1 MVVRFPREHNA
12 KLKQLHAETEPK
24 GRPAGRR
31 PRENCELGGRP
42 RRTRHAV
49 VMGICTCTFA
59 HKGEV
64 LTYLFP
70 LCAIAAEAAATSLF
84 KGSFGDFRVCS
95 PGHDGAITA
104 MPSVLAAS
112 RIRSS

>member
-1 MVVRFPREHNA
+1 MYI
-12 KLKQLHAETEPK
+12 
-24 GRPAGRR
+24 
-31 PRENCELGGRP
+31 
-42 RRTRHAV
+42 RTQ
-49 VMGICTCTFA
+49 
-59 HKGEV
+59 GEV
-64 LTYLFP
+64 LTYLFL

>member
-1 MVVRFPREHNA
+1 MYMYKCPLR
-12 KLKQLHAETEPK
+12 
-24 GRPAGRR
+24 
-31 PRENCELGGRP
+31 
-42 RRTRHAV
+42 
-49 VMGICTCTFA
+49 
-59 HKGEV
+59 EV

-112 RIRSS
+112 RRPPSSQFSRGRLPRRATFRLGLGVQLL

>member
-1 MVVRFPREHNA
+1 M
-12 KLKQLHAETEPK
+12 
-24 GRPAGRR
+24 
-31 PRENCELGGRP
+31 
-42 RRTRHAV
+42 
-49 VMGICTCTFA
+49 
-59 HKGEV
+59 
-64 LTYLFP
+64 TYLFP

>member
-1 MVVRFPREHNA
+1 MYI
-12 KLKQLHAETEPK
+12 
-24 GRPAGRR
+24 
-31 PRENCELGGRP
+31 
-42 RRTRHAV
+42 RTQ
-49 VMGICTCTFA
+49 
-59 HKGEV
+59 GEV

-70 LCAIAAEAAATSLF
+70 LCAIAAEAAEAAATSLF

>member
-1 MVVRFPREHNA
+1 MYI
-12 KLKQLHAETEPK
+12 
-24 GRPAGRR
+24 
-31 PRENCELGGRP
+31 
-42 RRTRHAV
+42 RTQ
-49 VMGICTCTFA
+49 
-59 HKGEV
+59 GEV

-112 RIRSS
+112 RIWSS